1 VNTLAE
7 LKTRPNDKS
16 VTQFLESLENETRK
30 ADAFTLLAL
39 FEKVTQREA
48 VMWGDSIV
56 GFGSYEYT
64 NSTGTYDWLMTG
76 FAPRKQNST
85 LYVMQGFGDYA
96 EDLKRLG
103 KVKTAKSCLYITNL
117 AKIDLDELEKF
128 LTKIVAD
135 MEVKYRCQ

>member
-1 VNTLAE
+1 MAE

-16 VTQFLESLENETRK
+16 VTQFLDSLDNEQRRV
-30 ADAFTLLAL
+30 DAFTLLAL
-39 FEKVTQREA
+39 FEQVTQRPA

-64 NSTGTYDWLMTG
+64 NSTGTYRWLMTG

-85 LYVMQGFGDYA
+85 IYVMQGFDDYA
-96 EDLKRLG
+96 DDLQRLG
-103 KVKTAKSCLYITNL
+103 KVKTAKSCLYISNL
-117 AKIDLDELEKF
+117 SKIDLKELENF

-135 MEVKYRCQ
+135 MQAKYRCQ

>member
-1 VNTLAE
+1 MAE

-16 VTQFLESLENETRK
+16 VTEFLESLDNEKRK
-30 ADAFTLLAL
+30 ADAFILLDL
-39 FEKVTQREA
+39 FERVTQRSA

-64 NSTGTYDWLMTG
+64 NSMGTYTWLMTG

-85 LYVMQGFGDYA
+85 LYVMQGFKDYA

-103 KVKTAKSCLYITNL
+103 KVKTAKSCLYITHL
-117 AKIDLDELEKF
+117 SKIDLNELETF
-128 LTKIVAD
+128 LTKVVAD
-135 MEVKYRCQ
+135 MEAKYSCQ

>member
-1 VNTLAE
+1 MAE
-7 LKTRPNDKS
+7 LKTRSNDKS
-16 VTQFLESLENETRK
+16 VTEFLESLDNEKRK
-30 ADAFTLLAL
+30 VDALILLEL
-39 FEKVTQREA
+39 FERVTQRSA

-64 NSTGTYDWLMTG
+64 NSMGTYNWLMTG

-85 LYVMQGFGDYA
+85 LYVMQGFDDYA

-117 AKIDLDELEKF
+117 SKIDLDELEKF
-128 LTKIVAD
+128 LTKVVAD
-135 MEVKYRCQ
+135 MEAKYPCQ

>member
-1 VNTLAE
+1 MAE

-16 VTQFLESLENETRK
+16 VTQFLASLENEKRK

-39 FEKVTQREA
+39 FERVTQRPA

-56 GFGSYEYT
+56 GFGSYEYS
-64 NSTGTYDWLMTG
+64 NSSGSYDWMMTG

-85 LYVMQGFGDYA
+85 IYIMQGFDDYA
-96 EDLKRLG
+96 ADLQRLG

-117 AKIDLDELEKF
+117 SKIDLDELEKF
-128 LTKIVAD
+128 LTKVVAD
-135 MEVKYRCQ
+135 MEAKYPCQ

>member
-1 VNTLAE
+1 MAE
-7 LKTRPNDKS
+7 LKTRPNEKS
-16 VTQFLESLENETRK
+16 VMQFLESLDNEKRK
-30 ADAFTLLAL
+30 TDAFILLEL
-39 FEKVTQREA
+39 FERVTQRSA

-64 NSTGTYDWLMTG
+64 NSAGTYAWLMTG

-85 LYVMQGFGDYA
+85 LYVMQGFDDYA

-117 AKIDLDELEKF
+117 SKIDLDELEKF
-128 LTKIVAD
+128 LTKVVAH
-135 MEVKYRCQ
+135 MEAKYPCQ